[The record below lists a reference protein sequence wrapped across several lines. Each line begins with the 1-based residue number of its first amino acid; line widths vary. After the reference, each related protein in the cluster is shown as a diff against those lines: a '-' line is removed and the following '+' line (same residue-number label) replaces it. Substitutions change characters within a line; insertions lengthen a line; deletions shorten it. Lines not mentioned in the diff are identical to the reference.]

1 VPPPGT
7 FAAEANGRVV
17 IVTISREYGAA
28 GLAVAY
34 GTASALGYELLTDDL
49 PATVAAR
56 LGTSL
61 EEVAARVQSQP
72 SLSERMISDLGAAT
86 PEIFSS
92 GVHAGDDFDEEV
104 RRDIETAIRERA
116 DADDV
121 VILGRLASAFLSGR
135 SNLLR
140 VFLTAPR
147 EWRVERLIETFGF
160 TREQAA
166 RELERTDIERRRLAK
181 DRYKLVWGD
190 PRSYDLVID
199 TSRFGIDGAVA
210 VIFAAARAAGA

>member
-1 VPPPGT
+1 
-7 FAAEANGRVV
+7 V

-34 GTASALGYELLTDDL
+34 GAATALGYELLTDDL

-56 LGTSL
+56 LGTSV

-86 PEIFSS
+86 PELVSS
-92 GVHAGDDFDEEV
+92 GVQAGDDFDEEV
-104 RRDIETAIRERA
+104 RREIESAIRERA

-140 VFLTAPR
+140 VFMTAPR

-160 TREQAA
+160 TREQAT

-210 VIFAAARAAGA
+210 IIVAAARAAGA

>member
-1 VPPPGT
+1 MPPPGT